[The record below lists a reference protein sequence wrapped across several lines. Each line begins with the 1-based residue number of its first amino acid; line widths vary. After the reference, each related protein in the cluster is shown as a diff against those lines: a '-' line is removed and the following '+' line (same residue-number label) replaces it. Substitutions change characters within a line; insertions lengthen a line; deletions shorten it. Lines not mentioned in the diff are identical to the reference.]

1 MRRAGVLLA
10 VFVLLLSS
18 GSASAVQQQSHP
30 TVFTGYGFDACAAP
44 SLGKLQA
51 WSASPYRALGIYLG
65 GQNRACSQPNLTPV
79 WVSSAIGLGW
89 SLMPLYVGLQAP
101 CVSQKGLAHI
111 SSTASTAL
119 AQGKAAAD
127 DAAAQAEV
135 LGLPAGSPVYNDL
148 EGYRLGNAT
157 CTRAVQSFVTG
168 WVQELHARGMVA
180 GLYGSAGST
189 IRDVSALPGDL
200 PDAVWIAD
208 WNGVE
213 GVFGD
218 PYVSDSLWV
227 NHQRI
232 HQYKG
237 GHDETYGGVT
247 INIDSN
253 VVDSTVVG
261 GTAPPPPP
269 PTTPPAG
276 SVTSADGLATVS
288 WPAAAFTTQA
298 VVTLTTS
305 GAPPAPATYAVQ
317 LAATETDNQAPITS
331 FGAPLTLHLLRP
343 IAGSVPAFSPDGAT
357 WNQLPQLTSA
367 GLSTTVP
374 SAYSV
379 DADGTVEIQTL
390 VPGLFGVVPDTKPP
404 SRPLLTARLAANG
417 LSLTWPAAT
426 DNVGV
431 AGYSVLRN
439 GSAVSSLPA
448 NARRATVRGFSPAAP
463 TVFRVQAVD
472 AAGNAGQPSRAA
484 VVVARRRPAALP
496 HAVPRWAYS
505 LYGWQHG
512 AGGTRP
518 AAAPKKLPAWYWTWA
533 GWRAEPFRLR

>member
-1 MRRAGVLLA
+1 MKRAGVIVA
-10 VFVLLLSS
+10 IVALLLFS
-18 GSASAVQQQSHP
+18 GSASAVQQLSRP
-30 TVFTGYGFDACAAP
+30 TVFTGYGFDACSAP

-51 WSASPYRALGIYLG
+51 WSASPYRAVGIYIG

-79 WVSSAIGLGW
+79 WISSAIGLGW
-89 SLMPLYVGLQAP
+89 NLMPLYVGLQAP
-101 CVSQKGLAHI
+101 CVSQKGLARI
-111 SSTASTAL
+111 SSTAATAL
-119 AQGKAAAD
+119 TQGKAAAD
-127 DAAAQAEV
+127 DAAAQAAA

-148 EGYRLGNAT
+148 EGYKLGNAS

-168 WVQELHARGMVA
+168 WVQELHARGLVA
-180 GLYGSAGST
+180 GVYGSAAST
-189 IRDVSALPGDL
+189 IRDLSALPSDL

-218 PYVSDSLWV
+218 PYVTDALWV

-237 GHDETYGGVT
+237 GHNETYGGVT

-269 PTTPPAG
+269 PPTPPAG

-288 WPAAAFTTQA
+288 WPAAAFPTQA
-298 VVTLTTS
+298 VVTLTTL

-317 LAATETDNQAPITS
+317 LAATETDNQAPIEG

-343 IAGSVPAFSPDGAT
+343 IAGSVPAVSPDGVS
-357 WNQLPQLTSA
+357 WQQLPPLTSA
-367 GLSTTVP
+367 GLSGTVQ
-374 SAYSV
+374 SAYSI
-379 DADGTVEIQTL
+379 DPDGTVEIQTL

-404 SRPLLTARLAANG
+404 SRPLVTARLAANA

-431 AGYSVLRN
+431 AAYNVLRN
-439 GSAVSSLPA
+439 GTAISSLPA
-448 NARRATVRGFSPAAP
+448 DARKATVRGFSPAAP
-463 TVFRVQAVD
+463 NVYRVQALD
-472 AAGNAGQPSRAA
+472 AAGNAGQPSKA
-484 VVVARRRPAALP
+484 VVVLARKRPTTLP
-496 HAVPRWAYS
+496 RAIPAWAYA

-512 AGGTRP
+512 GGGTRP
-518 AAAPKKLPAWYWTWA
+518 AAAPKKPPAWYWAWA
-533 GWRAEPFRLR
+533 GWRGAPFRLR